1 MNTNIYN
8 SAPEQLIKHNK
19 NVSEVYLQSLIPRTD
34 LLSLETGIC
43 TIHEED
49 HAELSKAARLH

>member
-8 SAPEQLIKHNK
+8 SAPEQLIEHNK
-19 NVSEVYLQSLIPRTD
+19 NVSEVYLQRLIQRTD

-43 TIHEED
+43 TIHEEE
-49 HAELSKAARLH
+49 HQ